1 MYNSTLALHPP
12 ADTVDP
18 LEEERAM
25 IARAAAGDPAAFRWI
40 YDRHLQQV
48 IRHVARVVGVAS
60 EVEDVVQD
68 VFIQLHRSLP
78 NFRGDSKLSTW
89 LYRLTWN
96 VSVTHI
102 RRRRNVVEL
111 SALRA
116 LRLSHDEWNRLEARD
131 RCKTLS
137 AALDRLSQ
145 DAREAFLLHEVEGM
159 KLREISELTGDSI
172 NTVAARVRR
181 ARTRLRDALESA
193 EAINPSAE
201 SDHA

>member
-1 MYNSTLALHPP
+1 MSYSSLAHTTPHAP
-12 ADTVDP
+12 VDRNAD
-18 LEEERAM
+18 ERDM
-25 IARAAAGDPAAFRWI
+25 IARAAAGDPAAFRSI
-40 YDRHLQQV
+40 YDQHLPGV
-48 IRHVARVVGVAS
+48 IRHVARMLGSSA
-60 EVEDVVQD
+60 EVEDVVQE
-68 VFIQLHRSLP
+68 VFVQLHRSLP
-78 NFRGDSKLSTW
+78 NFRGESKLSTW

-96 VSVTHI
+96 VSITHI

-116 LRLSHDEWNRLEARD
+116 LRLSHDEWGRLEARD

-145 DAREAFLLHEVEGM
+145 DVSEAFLLHEVEGL

-181 ARTRLRDALESA
+181 ARLRLRDALESA
-193 EAINPSAE
+193 ERLDRKSE